1 MIKCVLRL
9 LVLLLWLGA
18 GLAPAAA
25 QTAPPLPPDST
36 RPAGRIR
43 PDSLRRRFD
52 QERMLN
58 GLRNY
63 TRRKTIL
70 GRAAAAVF
78 SFRERREDQAGLD
91 AALLDRQFEQHNY
104 KIVRRI
110 RITSLDAFG
119 YSISD
124 SLRVPRNILEKTGNT
139 FHMKTRPS
147 RVRQV
152 LLLREGRELEPQA
165 LAESERLL
173 RQTDEI
179 LDARVYV
186 DERTATDDSV
196 DVVVITK
203 DLFSLNGSFQLRDVG
218 SGVAGL
224 RDVNFLGM
232 GHQFKNRY
240 AYGRTDTGPRAQS
253 WAYEGSYRIPFRNF
267 IYAGATYRD
276 ETRRREGSIGISRDF
291 YSINT
296 RYAGAISYSFFDWLY
311 TTAGDGSAEKPFQFQ
326 ALRYNTQD
334 AWVGRAFQPRSY
346 DLGYESPGRII
357 AAARVVRTSYQEK
370 PFDFLQSANLMLGTV
385 GYSIRR
391 YYKDKY
397 LFGFGRTEDIPT
409 GSLVSFTAGYEFN
422 PAGNR
427 RYYGVR
433 LSTATYRPQ
442 RGYLY
447 LSGEFGG
454 FVRGRSNDWQQG
466 LLSGEILYFTRL
478 YSTGNFQWRHFLWQR
493 SALGLH
499 RFANEYLTIDGER
512 GLRGFRP
519 TGPLIGTSRVTLN
532 YEATMYTPVSFL
544 GFRMAVVGFADVAWL
559 NATKP
564 DRLLPFFEKP
574 YTGIG
579 MGLRFRN
586 EYTAIRTI
594 QLTLGFYPRG
604 LDAPNGIRIFEN
616 SRSYYDFSDFSFGQP
631 GVTRFQ

>member
-9 LVLLLWLGA
+9 LILLLWLGA
-18 GLAPAAA
+18 GLAPATA
-25 QTAPPLPPDST
+25 QTGPPLPPDST
-36 RPAGRIR
+36 SLPPTSVR

-58 GLRNY
+58 GLKNY

-78 SFRERREDQAGLD
+78 SFRERREDQAGID

-152 LLLREGRELEPQA
+152 LLFREGRELEPQA

-186 DERTATDDSV
+186 DERTDTDDSV

-203 DLFSLNGSFQLRDVG
+203 DLFSLSGSFQLRDVG

-232 GHQFKNRY
+232 GHQFRNRY
-240 AYGRTDTGPRAQS
+240 AYGRTDTGPRAQTWS
-253 WAYEGSYRIPFRNF
+253 YQGSYRIPFRDF
-267 IYAGATYRD
+267 VYAGATYRD

-291 YSINT
+291 FSINT
-296 RYAGAISYSFFDWLY
+296 RWAGAVSYSFFDWLY
-311 TTAGDGSAEKPFQFQ
+311 LTGGEGSVEKPYEYQ

-385 GYSIRR
+385 GYSVRR

-409 GSLVSFTAGYEFN
+409 GSLVSFTAGYEVK
-422 PAGNR
+422 PAADP
-427 RYYGVR
+427 RY
-433 LSTATYRPQ
+433 
-442 RGYLY
+442 
-447 LSGEFGG
+447 
-454 FVRGRSNDWQQG
+454 
-466 LLSGEILYFTRL
+466 
-478 YSTGNFQWRHFLWQR
+478 
-493 SALGLH
+493 
-499 RFANEYLTIDGER
+499 
-512 GLRGFRP
+512 FR
-519 TGPLIGTSRVTLN
+519 
-532 YEATMYTPVSFL
+532 
-544 GFRMAVVGFADVAWL
+544 
-559 NATKP
+559 
-564 DRLLPFFEKP
+564 
-574 YTGIG
+574 
-579 MGLRFRN
+579 
-586 EYTAIRTI
+586 
-594 QLTLGFYPRG
+594 
-604 LDAPNGIRIFEN
+604 
-616 SRSYYDFSDFSFGQP
+616 
-631 GVTRFQ
+631 

>member
-1 MIKCVLRL
+1 MKYLLQL
-9 LVLLLWLGA
+9 LVLLFWLGA

-25 QTAPPLPPDST
+25 QTNPPLLPDSVRST
-36 RPAGRIR
+36 TDIR

-58 GLRNY
+58 GLKAY

-91 AALLDRQFEQHNY
+91 AALLDRQFERHNY

-119 YSISD
+119 YNITD
-124 SLRVPRNILEKTGNT
+124 SLRVPRNILEKTGNALHT
-139 FHMKTRPS
+139 KTRKS

-152 LLLREGRELEPQA
+152 LLFREGRELEPQA

-179 LDARVYV
+179 VDARVFV
-186 DERTATDDSV
+186 DERTATTDSV

-224 RDVNFLGM
+224 RDANFLGL
-232 GHQFKNRY
+232 GHQFRNRY
-240 AYGRTDTGPRAQS
+240 AYGLSDEGPRAQR
-253 WAYEGSYRIPFRNF
+253 WAYQGSYRVPFRNF
-267 IYAGATYRD
+267 VYAGATYRD
-276 ETRRREGSIGISRDF
+276 ETRRREGSIGVSRDF

-296 RYAGAISYSFFDWLY
+296 RYAGAVSYSFFDQLY
-311 TTAGDGSAEKPFQFQ
+311 PTGGDGSAEKPYEYQP
-326 ALRYNTQD
+326 LRYNTQD
-334 AWVGRAFQPRSY
+334 AWVGRAFQPRSF

-357 AAARVVRTSYQEK
+357 VAARTIRTSYHEK
-370 PFDFLQSANLMLGTV
+370 PFDFLQSANLVLGTV
-385 GYSIRR
+385 GYSVRR

-427 RYYGVR
+427 RYYGLR
-433 LSTATYRPQ
+433 LSSATYRPQ

-454 FVRGRSNDWQQG
+454 FVRGRDNDWQQG
-466 LLSGEILYFTRL
+466 LLSGELLYFTRL
-478 YSTGNFQWRHFLWQR
+478 YHTGNFQWRHFFWQR

-519 TGPLIGTSRVTLN
+519 TGPLTGTSRVTLN

-544 GFRMAVVGFADVAWL
+544 GFRMAVVGFADVAFL

-579 MGLRFRN
+579 LGLRFRN

-604 LDAPNGIRIFEN
+604 LNAPNGLRIFEN